1 MKPLFH
7 PLFTAL
13 LIVFAIRAGTAAA
26 EIAIPPAPSRLLFI
40 GNSYTGANKL
50 PEIFQQIVESAG
62 HPAPEVKSATPGGK
76 TLAKHLDEVES
87 LKLIDEGRWDVVVL
101 QGQSQEAAK
110 AEPGG
115 KIATGFLTGAH
126 NLCRRIRAASPR
138 ARIVFYQT
146 WARHADYWKN
156 AKADPSVGK
165 DPAEMQARNRAS
177 YQQAAAQE
185 KNCSVAPVG
194 DAWELNYRN
203 PKSLRLHSPDHSHP
217 AFSGSYLAGLVIY
230 GAIYHPVDFAVPYRG
245 GLKDDEATY
254 LQRIAAQTMKTV
266 AK

>member
-1 MKPLFH
+1 M
-7 PLFTAL
+7 
-13 LIVFAIRAGTAAA
+13 
-26 EIAIPPAPSRLLFI
+26 FI
-40 GNSYTGANKL
+40 GNSYTGVNKL
-50 PEIFQQIVESAG
+50 PEIFLQIVASAG
-62 HPAPEVKSATPGGK
+62 NPAPEVKSATPGGRA
-76 TLAKHLDEVES
+76 LAKHLEEAES

-110 AEPGG
+110 PDALGQG
-115 KIATGFLTGAH
+115 RSSFLTGAH
-126 NLCRRIRAASPR
+126 DLCQRIRAASPR
-138 ARIVFYQT
+138 SRIVFYQT

-165 DPAEMQARNRAS
+165 DPAKMQARNRAS
-177 YQQAAAQE
+177 YQRAAAQE
-185 KNCSVAPVG
+185 KDCSVAPVG

-203 PKSLRLHSPDHSHP
+203 PTALRLHSPDHSHP

-230 GAIYHPVDFAVPYRG
+230 GAIYHPVDFTLPYRG

-254 LQRIAAQTMKTV
+254 LQSIAAQAMKTV